1 MLTGGCKGVSSLESG
16 LKRTEDVLMKVIDM
30 RVRIPRE
37 ASKEEPA
44 DFTNYYQDRAGFD
57 L

>member
-1 MLTGGCKGVSSLESG
+1 
-16 LKRTEDVLMKVIDM
+16 MKVIDM

-44 DFTNYYQDRAGFD
+44 DFMKYYQERAGFASAWKHAGTR
-57 L
+57 